1 MFGEYARMLEA
12 RTYDG
17 DGLGLNSGAER
28 WQFSTTGRDERSRV
42 SKPAIPG
49 ARHYPARA
57 ARARKTTTAEPAVGD
72 GSWVRRS
79 LRTPVQVALTWPC

>member
-42 SKPAIPG
+42 
-49 ARHYPARA
+49 
-57 ARARKTTTAEPAVGD
+57 
-72 GSWVRRS
+72 
-79 LRTPVQVALTWPC
+79 

>member
-42 SKPAIPG
+42 SKPYLALGTTRLAP
-49 ARHYPARA
+49 PE
-57 ARARKTTTAEPAVGD
+57 RARQRLRN
-72 GSWVRRS
+72 RR
-79 LRTPVQVALTWPC
+79 